1 MTLPRKRYVRGF
13 QPGVCRV
20 FLGILSYRVCIFC
33 RVDSKWPT
41 KPRGDVHSCVW
52 RFTKSY
58 INNPNGRKNKIF
70 TQWKFIHNNSKI
82 MTMLC
87 YICENS
93 IFSVSIYTS
102 WSCLLQGNASDK
114 GEKPCR
120 TPTLSI
126 DSSPYQSTIFYN
138 NLQYL
143 PCISQFESWSSETKH
158 KNYFTLFETTCI
170 CTKIDEQAIPA
181 NFNMQVKLHLFQ
193 AI

>member
-1 MTLPRKRYVRGF
+1 
-13 QPGVCRV
+13 
-20 FLGILSYRVCIFC
+20 
-33 RVDSKWPT
+33 
-41 KPRGDVHSCVW
+41 
-52 RFTKSY
+52 
-58 INNPNGRKNKIF
+58 
-70 TQWKFIHNNSKI
+70 
-82 MTMLC
+82 MLC

-193 AI
+193 AIQIILVFLYNVTSRYLPSQQNTMSIICKDLKADSFHNCYHTETSNTKAQDRKYTSLGKSEKKKGI